1 MTELTKSGAAHSISP
16 MPSTTRTHV
25 LVIAGLALIFLA
37 AIAAAVAL
45 GNESEHVEIV
55 LATTIDTDSGAPLD
69 SVEFAEAGVTM
80 LYATA
85 AIEHGREGEHFR
97 FEWTGGEDELVS
109 EYELPGDLDEGGW
122 LFSALDTPD
131 GMQPGRY
138 RVELFRGGRRIGHRE
153 FEVAE

>member
-1 MTELTKSGAAHSISP
+1 MTELTEGGAAHSISP
-16 MPSTTRTHV
+16 MPSLPRAHV

-45 GNESEHVEIV
+45 GNESERVAIV
-55 LATTIDTDSGAPLD
+55 LATAVDADTGAPLD
-69 SVEFAEAGVTM
+69 SVEFVEAGVTT

-85 AIEHGREGEHFR
+85 AVEHGREGEHFR
-97 FEWTGGEDELVS
+97 FEWRGGADELVS
-109 EYELPGDLDEGGW
+109 EYELPHDLEGGW
-122 LFSALDTPD
+122 LFSALDTPA

-138 RVELFRGGRRIGHRE
+138 RVELFRGGTRIGHRE